1 LTLFGRIYTF
11 PSIFIEKYIIFSN
24 FYKEFGHFM
33 ASVSDFRTGMTILM
47 DGNLFVITEF
57 AHRNPGNWRAFV
69 VAKLKNVKTGR
80 VIEKT
85 FRSHDKLEEVRAESK
100 EMQFLYS
107 DGTMMH
113 FMDNQSFEQ
122 VGIPTETVGESG
134 RYLKEGITPKIL
146 FYEGNAVSI
155 ELPITVELK
164 VASTAPGF
172 RGDTVTGG
180 TKPAELETGTTVNVP
195 FFINEGDTVRID
207 TRTGQYLERVT
218 K

>member
-1 LTLFGRIYTF
+1 
-11 PSIFIEKYIIFSN
+11 
-24 FYKEFGHFM
+24 M
-33 ASVSDFRTGMTILM
+33 AGVSDFRTGMTILM
-47 DGNLFVITEF
+47 DGNLYIVTEF
-57 AHRNPGNWRAFV
+57 QHRNPGNWRAFV

-100 EMQFLYS
+100 EMQFLYD
-107 DGTMMH
+107 DGGMMH
-113 FMDNQSFEQ
+113 FMDNQTFDQ
-122 VGIPTETVGESG
+122 VGIPRETVGEAAH
-134 RYLKEGITPKIL
+134 YLKEGISPKIL

-164 VASTAPGF
+164 VVSTAPGV

-180 TKPAELETGTTVNVP
+180 SKPAELESGASVNVP
-195 FFINEGDTVRID
+195 LFINEGDMVRID
-207 TRTGQYLERVT
+207 TRTGEYLERVN

>member
-1 LTLFGRIYTF
+1 
-11 PSIFIEKYIIFSN
+11 
-24 FYKEFGHFM
+24 M
-33 ASVSDFRTGMTILM
+33 AGVSDFRTGMTILM
-47 DGNLFVITEF
+47 DGNLYVVTEF
-57 AHRNPGNWRAFV
+57 QHRNPGNWRAFV

-100 EMQFLYS
+100 EMQFLYN
-107 DGTMMH
+107 DGSMMH

-122 VGIPTETVGESG
+122 VGIPNETVGEAAH
-134 RYLKEGITPKIL
+134 YLKEGISPKIL

-164 VASTAPGF
+164 VVSTAPGV

-180 TKPAELETGTTVNVP
+180 SKPAELESGASVNVP
-195 FFINEGDTVRID
+195 FFINEGDMVRID
-207 TRTGQYLERVT
+207 TRTGEYLERVN

>member
-1 LTLFGRIYTF
+1 
-11 PSIFIEKYIIFSN
+11 
-24 FYKEFGHFM
+24 M
-33 ASVSDFRTGMTILM
+33 AAVSDFRTGMTILM

-57 AHRNPGNWRAFV
+57 QHRNPGNWRAFV

-100 EMQFLYS
+100 EMQFLYADS
-107 DGTMMH
+107 DMMH
-113 FMDNQSFEQ
+113 FMDSESFEQ
-122 VGIPTETVGESG
+122 VGIPTETVGEAVH
-134 RYLKEGITPKIL
+134 YLKEGIIPKIL
-146 FYEGNAVSI
+146 FYEGRAVSI

-164 VASTAPGF
+164 IVSTAPGV

-180 TKPAELETGTTVNVP
+180 SKPAELETGTSVNVP
-195 FFINEGDTVRID
+195 FFIQEGDTVRID
-207 TRTGQYLERVT
+207 TRSGQYLERVN

>member
-1 LTLFGRIYTF
+1 
-11 PSIFIEKYIIFSN
+11 
-24 FYKEFGHFM
+24 M

-47 DGNLFVITEF
+47 DGNLFVVTEF
-57 AHRNPGNWRAFV
+57 QHRNPGNWRAFV

-100 EMQFLYS
+100 EMQFLYA
-107 DGTMMH
+107 DGDMMH
-113 FMDNQSFEQ
+113 FMDNESFEQ
-122 VGIPTETVGESG
+122 VGIPRETVGEAMH
-134 RYLKEGITPKIL
+134 YLKEGITPKIL

-155 ELPITVELK
+155 EMPITVELRI
-164 VASTAPGF
+164 VSTSPGV

-180 TKPAELETGTTVNVP
+180 TKPAELETRASVNVP
-195 FFINEGDTVRID
+195 LFINEGDTVKID
-207 TRTGQYLERVT
+207 TRTGLYLERVN